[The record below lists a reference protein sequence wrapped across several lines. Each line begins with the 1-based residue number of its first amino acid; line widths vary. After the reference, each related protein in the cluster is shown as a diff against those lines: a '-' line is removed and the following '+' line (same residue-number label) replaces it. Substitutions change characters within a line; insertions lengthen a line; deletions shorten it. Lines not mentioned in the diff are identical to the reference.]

1 MIMAVTRESR
11 SITLAAD
18 NDHIAGRFLV
28 SEMHAVCDG
37 ATPGDIVEV
46 QDTDTEVIARGVVEV
61 ANGNLVLIQNCG
73 WYDGIRA
80 AVLPTGV
87 TLFVITK

>member
-1 MIMAVTRESR
+1 MT
-11 SITLAAD
+11 AD
-18 NDHIAGRFLV
+18 NDHLAGRFYCV
-28 SEMHAVCDG
+28 EIRAVCDG
-37 ATPGDIVEV
+37 ATPGDLVEI
-46 QDTDTEVIARGVVEV
+46 QDTDTEIIARGIVE
-61 ANGNLVLIQNCG
+61 AADSNLLLLNNPC